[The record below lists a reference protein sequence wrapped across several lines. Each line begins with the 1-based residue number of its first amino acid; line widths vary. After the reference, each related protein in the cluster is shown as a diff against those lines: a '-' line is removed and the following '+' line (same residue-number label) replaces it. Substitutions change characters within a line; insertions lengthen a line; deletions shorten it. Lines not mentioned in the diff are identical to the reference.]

1 MVASVSSSAN
11 FIPKTASVG
20 RPADTRVDAENISST
35 LRRNVA
41 HTAKFGPDPAT
52 GSPFQL
58 ISGEDVEAA
67 ETNNLQRL
75 AEANKGL
82 VSPLTSFQA
91 QSIRSGE
98 EIAQEADSSISA
110 QTSQQSLQTGKIS
123 FFEIGVKGN
132 TDGERGLSVDVQ
144 V

>member
-1 MVASVSSSAN
+1 MVASVSNSAS
-11 FIPKTASVG
+11 FIPTTASVG

-35 LRRNVA
+35 LRRDVA
-41 HTAKFGPDPAT
+41 LTAKSGPDPAT

-58 ISGEDVEAA
+58 ISGDDVEAA
-67 ETNNLQRL
+67 ETNDLQRL

-91 QSIRSGE
+91 QSIRSE
-98 EIAQEADSSISA
+98 DEITQEADNSKSTQA
-110 QTSQQSLQTGKIS
+110 VQQKLQAGKFS
-123 FFEIGVKGN
+123 FFEIGGTGN
-132 TDGERGLSVDVQ
+132 TVVELGLTVDVR